1 MALLQVRDF
10 PQELYT
16 TLSALAQSENRSI
29 TQQTTYMLGQAL
41 NADQNHN
48 VFRRKRALQNLSG
61 IKLNDKESGSPMDY
75 TSIIRSSRDREDG
88 FLS

>member
-10 PQELYT
+10 PQQLYMMLAEL
-16 TLSALAQSENRSI
+16 AHSENRSI

-41 NADQNHN
+41 NANQNQN
-48 VFRRKRALQNLSG
+48 ILRRKQALQNLGG
-61 IKLNDKESGSPMDY
+61 IQLKKENLPNDY
-75 TSIIRSSRDREDG
+75 TSIIRESRDREDG

>member
-10 PQELYT
+10 PQQLYT
-16 TLSALAQSENRSI
+16 MLQALAQSENRSI

-41 NADQNHN
+41 NVNQNQNILH
-48 VFRRKRALQNLSG
+48 RKEALQNLSG
-61 IKLNDKESGSPMDY
+61 MQLNEDSQKMPSDY
-75 TSIIRSSRDREDG
+75 TSIIRESRDREDG

>member
-10 PQELYT
+10 PQQLYMM
-16 TLSALAQSENRSI
+16 LAELAQSENRSI

-41 NADQNHN
+41 NATQNQN
-48 VFRRKRALQNLSG
+48 ILRRKQALQSLTGMQLKDENFP
-61 IKLNDKESGSPMDY
+61 NDY
-75 TSIIRSSRDREDG
+75 TSIIRESRDREDG

>member
-10 PQELYT
+10 PQQLYMM
-16 TLSALAQSENRSI
+16 LAELAQSENRSI

-41 NADQNHN
+41 NANQNQN
-48 VFRRKRALQNLSG
+48 ILRRKQALQNLGG
-61 IKLNDKESGSPMDY
+61 IQLKKENLPNDY
-75 TSIIRSSRDREDG
+75 TSIIRESRDREDG